1 MSRNLLP
8 RFREK
13 PNPANVEALPP
24 GRWTP
29 LQNPV
34 ELAKLE
40 LPAENASEIRTRIQ
54 SIPSPWARLHLF
66 RNALEDPQHPAHR
79 LVQNELLDALEFIWS
94 QGSARGAHVTVERVR
109 LEDLRAMAEDTGSV
123 RVEDFADAL
132 VELSPR
138 RSNGG
143 GAAQSAVPTI
153 SVLLVNGTPLAA
165 SSPYTVLFTAEDA
178 GRNEATRGL
187 FRYAAGAEH
196 RPLPA
201 RPFQFQRYVAQVLLP
216 QLEGPA
222 PESPDEYVAWN
233 TVQTCVTAWL
243 KKELRECR
251 AGRSQRVSD
260 QLSPSPDAEGWRT
273 AASSLHLEPIG
284 SQRFGGLV
292 LYKRRAGAE
301 LDESRWRL
309 RATIGT
315 TPAPIVVDPAS
326 FDGRFYEGA
335 PPVKLPGDLAR
346 LDRGVLPG
354 VDVHHPW
361 VNPQTD
367 WLTDQIFLLGEPL
380 RAESVK
386 GLKGYRVQ
394 SQGGDSRFAQARL
407 ALPLRS
413 EFFRFFS
420 PDDVDRWLTVEVLS
434 NGSVA
439 VALTVPVGSEED
451 PGEVVVRRVYPDTHI
466 LKQYGPELTV
476 WPAFAHPAWSEYTV
490 FRTDREQFVAENVE
504 VRAYS
509 GGQALGVTGHGLRTP
524 LVRAAAFAARPEILE
539 FRNTASGAG
548 DRAEPLGVV
557 LPRFPRAHDP
567 HETRWSVGVDFGTSN
582 TIVSVLEN
590 QKAAADIFS
599 AEGLALPLT
608 EEGADTREF
617 LAGYFFPAAVLPE
630 PFGTAVVHV
639 AGLPQLDLAREPA
652 AVRVNVPFSGM
663 VRNDGTTNRVTG
675 DLKWSAER
683 EAYFLS
689 SAFLRHVV
697 ATVVAEGLR
706 RGVQPGNISI
716 LFSWPRSFSEDQVRS
731 LEGQWRDVHQTFLAR
746 GLGEVKMARGLDE
759 SRCVLRHFFNA
770 AETGTLGAG
779 NVIMDVGGGTTDLAA
794 YGEGRTLLLDSV
806 LLGGKNLTGPRQQ
819 AAGREG
825 LTNPFVQ
832 ALVRWAQAND
842 LPHEHRDVLDK
853 YMAEGQIHLA
863 FTYLVRTPW
872 FASGQASRFWVTPEF
887 RAFQAMIFYF
897 FAALFHYTGL
907 AFRALP
913 PQEGAQG
920 PRLPESI
927 TLAGNGSQYLHWL
940 SNMHPGSPGDAY
952 RRALSDILLAAAGVE
967 SGPAVSVQVT
977 AKPKEEVARGLVA
990 PVVNQS
996 LTIDPL
1002 AAGPVLGERLT
1013 VQLRAEGQPQQLEP
1027 VTRLGL
1033 AEKFTPERLA
1043 TLRWPDGEMEGER
1056 FHASLL
1062 RAAEGLLPLGGTW
1075 AELPDRYRTVFSGLG
1090 RTGLR
1095 NATTQKLEYLVNQA
1109 GGYRGSVFILEATVV
1124 LERMIDQYFGGRA

>member
-8 RFREK
+8 RFRDK

-29 LQNPV
+29 LQNPM

-94 QGSARGAHVTVERVR
+94 QGSARGAHVTVELIR
-109 LEDLRAMAEDTGSV
+109 LDDLRAMAQDTGST
-123 RVEDFADAL
+123 RVQDFADAL

-138 RSNGG
+138 RNGG
-143 GAAQSAVPTI
+143 PARSAVPTL
-153 SVLLVNGTPLAA
+153 SLLLVNGTPIAA
-165 SSPYTVLFTAEDA
+165 SSPYTLLFTAEDA
-178 GRNEATRGL
+178 GRNEATRTL

-201 RPFQFQRYVAQVLLP
+201 RPFRFQRYVAQVLLP
-216 QLEGPA
+216 QLEGSP
-222 PESPDEYVAWN
+222 PESDAEYVEWN
-233 TVQTCVTAWL
+233 TLQGCVTAWL
-243 KKELRECR
+243 KRELRECR
-251 AGRSQRVSD
+251 TGRSERMAD
-260 QLSPSPDAEGWRT
+260 LLSPSPGPEGWKT
-273 AASSLHLEPIG
+273 AAASLHLEPVG
-284 SQRFGGLV
+284 RFGGLV
-292 LYKRRAGAE
+292 LYKRTDTE

-309 RATIGT
+309 RASTGGH
-315 TPAPIVVDPAS
+315 PVPIVVDPAT
-326 FDGRFYEGA
+326 FDGRFYAGA
-335 PPVKLPGDLAR
+335 PPVKLPADLSR
-346 LDRGVLPG
+346 LDRAVLPG
-354 VDVHHPW
+354 VGTHHPW
-361 VNPQTD
+361 VSPQTD
-367 WLTDQIFLLGEPL
+367 WLTDQVFLLGEPL

-386 GLKGYRVQ
+386 GLRGYRVQ
-394 SQGGDSRFAQARL
+394 SQGADPRFAQPRL

-413 EFFRFFS
+413 EFFRWFT
-420 PDDVDRWLTVEVLS
+420 PDDVDRMLTVEVLS

-439 VALTVPVGSEED
+439 VALTVPVGSDDE

-476 WPAFAHPAWSEYTV
+476 WPAFAHPAWTEYTV
-490 FRTDREQFVAENVE
+490 FRTDREQFVAEHVE
-504 VRAYS
+504 VRAYAA
-509 GGQALGVTGHGLRTP
+509 GQALGLAGQSQRTP
-524 LVRAAAFAARPEILE
+524 LVRAAAFTARPEILE
-539 FRNTASGAG
+539 FRNTATGAG
-548 DRAEPLGVV
+548 ERAEPLGVV
-557 LPRFPRAHDP
+557 LPRFPAARDP
-567 HETRWSVGVDFGTSN
+567 HEAKWYVGVDFGTSN
-582 TIVSVLEN
+582 TIVSLREN
-590 QKAAADIFS
+590 QDAATDIFA
-599 AEGLALPLT
+599 AEGLVLPLT
-608 EEGADTREF
+608 EEGADTRDF

-689 SAFLRHVV
+689 SAFLRHVM
-697 ATVVAEGLR
+697 ATVVAEALR
-706 RGVQPGNISI
+706 RGVKPANVSI
-716 LFSWPRSFSEDQVRS
+716 EFSYPRSFSDEQVRS
-731 LEGQWRDVHQTFLAR
+731 LEGQWRDVHATFQAR
-746 GLGEVKMARGLDE
+746 GLAGMTIQRGLDE
-759 SRCVLRHFFNA
+759 SRSVLRYFFNA
-770 AETGTLGAG
+770 AGTGTLGAG

-806 LLGGKNLTGPRQQ
+806 LLGGKNLSGPRQQ

-825 LTNPFVQ
+825 LANPFVS
-832 ALVRWAQAND
+832 AFVRWAQANE
-842 LPHEHRDVLDK
+842 LPPAQRDVLEK
-853 YMAEGQIHLA
+853 YLADGQIHLA

-872 FASGQASRFWVTPEF
+872 FESGQASRFWVTPEF

-913 PQEGAQG
+913 PAEGADG

-927 TLAGNGSQYLHWL
+927 TLAGNGSKYLHWL
-940 SNMHPGSPGDAY
+940 SNLQPGAPGDPY
-952 RRALSDILLAAAGVE
+952 RRALSDILLAAAGAE
-967 SGPAVSVQVT
+967 GGPPVRVQVS

-990 PVVNQS
+990 LADPG
-996 LTIDPL
+996 LGADPL
-1002 AAGPVLGERLT
+1002 AAGPVVGERLT
-1013 VQLRAEGQPQQLEP
+1013 VQLRGDDPPRPLEP
-1027 VTRLGL
+1027 ATRLDL
-1033 AEKFTPERLA
+1033 ADAFTRDRLA

-1062 RAAEGLLPLGGTW
+1062 RASERLLPLGGTW
-1075 AELPDRYRTVFSGLG
+1075 AELPERYRRVFSAMG
-1090 RTGLR
+1090 REGLR
-1095 NATTQKLEYLVNQA
+1095 SATSQKLQYLVSLA
-1109 GGYRGSVFILEATVV
+1109 GKDGGYRGSVFILEATVV
-1124 LERMIDQYFGGRA
+1124 LERMIDEYFGGKP

>member
-13 PNPANVEALPP
+13 PNPANIEALPP

-79 LVQNELLDALEFIWS
+79 LVRNELLDALELLWS
-94 QGSARGAHVTVERVR
+94 QGSARGAHVTVEPVR
-109 LEDLRAMAEDTGSV
+109 LADLRAMAEDTGSA

-138 RSNGG
+138 RGG
-143 GAAQSAVPTI
+143 EAAQSAVPVL
-153 SVLLVNGTPLAA
+153 SVLLVNGTPIAA

-178 GRNEATRGL
+178 GRTDATRGL

-196 RPLPA
+196 RPLAA
-201 RPFQFQRYVAQVLLP
+201 RPFRFQRYVAQVLLP
-216 QLEGPA
+216 QMEAPA
-222 PESPDEYVAWN
+222 PPADDEYVAWN
-233 TVQTCVTAWL
+233 VLQTCVTAWL
-243 KKELRECR
+243 KTELRECR
-251 AGRSQRVSD
+251 AGRGPRVAD
-260 QLSPSPDAEGWRT
+260 QLTPSPDAEGWKT
-273 AASSLHLEPIG
+273 AAASLHLEPID
-284 SQRFGGLV
+284 SRRFGGLV
-292 LYKRRAGAE
+292 LYKRVGPE

-309 RATIGT
+309 RASIAAG
-315 TPAPIVVDPAS
+315 PVPIVLDPAS

-335 PPVKLPGDLAR
+335 PPVKLPAELGR
-346 LDRGVLPG
+346 LDRNVLPG
-354 VDVHHPW
+354 LEVHHPW

-367 WLTDQIFLLGEPL
+367 WLTDQVFLLGEPL
-380 RAESVK
+380 RPESVK
-386 GLKGYRVQ
+386 GLRGYRVQ
-394 SQGGDSRFAQARL
+394 SQGADSRFAQPRL

-420 PDDVDRWLTVEVLS
+420 PDDVDRLLTVEVLS

-439 VALTVPVGSEED
+439 VTLTVPVGSEDE

-490 FRTDREQFVAENVE
+490 FRTDREQFVAEHVE
-504 VRAYS
+504 VRAYA
-509 GGQALGVTGHGLRTP
+509 GGQALPLAGQGRRTP
-524 LVRAAAFAARPEILE
+524 LVRAAAFGARPEILE
-539 FRNTASGAG
+539 FRNTATGAG
-548 DRAEPLGVV
+548 DRADSLGVV
-557 LPRFPRAHDP
+557 LPRFPAARDP
-567 HETRWSVGVDFGTSN
+567 HEAKWFVGVDFGTSN
-582 TIVSVLEN
+582 TIVSLREN
-590 QKAAADIFS
+590 QDPATDIFS
-599 AEGLALPLT
+599 ANELVLPLT
-608 EEGADTREF
+608 DEGADTRDF

-663 VRNDGTTNRVTG
+663 VRNDGTNNRVTG
-675 DLKWSAER
+675 DLKWSADR

-706 RGVQPGNISI
+706 RGVKPANVTIVYSY
-716 LFSWPRSFSEDQVRS
+716 PRSFSDDQVKS
-731 LEGQWRDVHQTFLAR
+731 LERQWSDVHQTFQVR
-746 GLGEVKMARGLDE
+746 GLAGVTIRRGLDE
-759 SRCVLRHFFNA
+759 SGSVLRHFFNA
-770 AETGTLGAG
+770 AGAGILGAG

-825 LTNPFVQ
+825 LANPFVS
-832 ALVRWAQAND
+832 ALVRWAQANE
-842 LPHEHRDVLDK
+842 LPPAHRDVLEK
-853 YMAEGQIHLA
+853 YLADGQIHLA

-887 RAFQAMIFYF
+887 RSFQAMIFYF

-913 PQEGAQG
+913 PREGAEG

-940 SNMHPGSPGDAY
+940 SNLQPGAPGDAY
-952 RRALSDILLAAAGVE
+952 RRALSDILMAAAGAQPGPVVE
-967 SGPAVSVQVT
+967 IQVS

-990 PVVNQS
+990 LVENHC
-996 LTIDPL
+996 LAMDPM
-1002 AAGPVLGERLT
+1002 AAGPVLGEHLT
-1013 VQLRAEGQPQQLEP
+1013 VQLGGDGEPRPLEP
-1027 VTRLGL
+1027 VTRLGP
-1033 AEKFTPERLA
+1033 ADGFTPDRLA

-1062 RAAEGLLPLGGTW
+1062 RASEGLLPLGGTW
-1075 AELPDRYRTVFSGLG
+1075 AELPARYRAVFSGLG

-1095 NATTQKLEYLVNQA
+1095 NATSQKLEYLVSRGGEN

-1124 LERMIDQYFGGRA
+1124 LERMIDQYFGGKP

>member
-8 RFREK
+8 RFRDK

-40 LPAENASEIRTRIQ
+40 LPSENASEIRTRIQ

-94 QGSARGAHVTVERVR
+94 QGAARGAHVTVERIR
-109 LEDLRAMAEDTGSV
+109 LDDLRAMAEDTGSA
-123 RVEDFADAL
+123 RVEDFAGAL

-138 RSNGG
+138 RTNGG
-143 GAAQSAVPTI
+143 GAHSAVPTL
-153 SVLLVNGTPLAA
+153 SVLLVNGAPVAA

-178 GRNEATRGL
+178 GRGEATRGF

-196 RPLPA
+196 RPLAA

-222 PESPDEYVAWN
+222 PEAPDEYVAWN

-243 KKELRECR
+243 KREIR
-251 AGRSQRVSD
+251 DARSGRSERLRD
-260 QLSPSPDAEGWRT
+260 QLSPSPDADGWKT
-273 AASSLHLEPIG
+273 AAASLHLEPIG

-292 LYKRRAGAE
+292 LYSRRPGAE

-309 RATIGT
+309 RAATGAQ
-315 TPAPIVVDPAS
+315 PAPIVVDPAS

-346 LDRGVLPG
+346 LDRSVLPG

-361 VNPQTD
+361 VSPQTD
-367 WLTDQIFLLGEPL
+367 WLTDQVFLLGEPL
-380 RAESVK
+380 RPGSVQ
-386 GLKGYRVQ
+386 GLRGYRVQ
-394 SQGGDSRFAQARL
+394 AQGGDPRFAQPRL

-413 EFFRFFS
+413 EFFRFFA
-420 PDDVDRWLTVEVLS
+420 PDDVDRLLTVEVLS

-439 VALTVPVGSEED
+439 VTLTVPVGSDDD

-476 WPAFAHPAWSEYTV
+476 WPAFAHKDWSEYTV
-490 FRTDREQFVAENVE
+490 FRTDREQFVADHVE

-509 GGQALGVTGHGLRTP
+509 GGQLLAVTGQGRRTP
-524 LVRAAAFAARPEILE
+524 LVRAAAFSARPEVIE

-548 DRAEPLGVV
+548 DRAESLGVV
-557 LPRFPRAHDP
+557 LPRFPRAADP
-567 HETRWSVGVDFGTSN
+567 HETKWAIGVDFGTSN
-582 TIVSVLEN
+582 TIVSVREN
-590 QKAAADIFS
+590 EAAASDIFS
-599 AEGLALPLT
+599 ATDLVLPLT

-617 LAGYFFPAAVLPE
+617 LAGYFFPPAVPAQ

-652 AVRVNVPFSGM
+652 AVRVNVPFSGA
-663 VRNDGTTNRVTG
+663 VKNDKDNNRVTG

-683 EAYFLS
+683 ESYFLS

-706 RGVQPGNISI
+706 RGIQPGNLSI
-716 LFSWPRSFSEDQVRS
+716 VFSYPRSFSDDQVRS
-731 LEGQWRDVHQTFLAR
+731 LEGQWRDVHATFQAR
-746 GLGEVKMARGLDE
+746 GLGAVKIERGLDE
-759 SRCVLRHFFNA
+759 SRSVLRHFFNA
-770 AETGTLGAG
+770 AGTGTLGAG

-842 LPHEHRDVLDK
+842 LPATDREVLDK
-853 YMAEGQIHLA
+853 YMGDGQIHLA

-872 FASGQASRFWVTPEF
+872 FASGQASRFWVSPEF
-887 RAFQAMIFYF
+887 RAFQGMIFYF
-897 FAALFHYTGL
+897 FGALFHYTGL

-913 PQEGAQG
+913 PVERTQG

-940 SNMHPGSPGDAY
+940 SNMQPGRPGDAY
-952 RRALSDILLAAAGVE
+952 RRALSEILVAAAGAQP
-967 SGPAVSVQVT
+967 GPEVTIQVT
-977 AKPKEEVARGLVA
+977 EKPKEEVARGLVA

-1002 AAGPVLGERLT
+1002 AAGPVLGETLT
-1013 VQLRAEGQPQQLEP
+1013 VQLRADGEPRQLLP
-1027 VTRLGL
+1027 YARLGL
-1033 AEKFTPERLA
+1033 ADKFTPERLA
-1043 TLRWPDGEMEGER
+1043 GIRWTEGEMEGER

-1062 RAAEGLLPLGGTW
+1062 RASEGLLPMGGTW
-1075 AELPDRYRTVFSGLG
+1075 AELPERYRAVFSGLG
-1090 RTGLR
+1090 RAGLR
-1095 NATTQKLEYLVNQA
+1095 NATAQKLEYLVNRS
-1109 GGYRGSVFILEATVV
+1109 GGYRGSIFILEATVV
-1124 LERMIDQYFGGRA
+1124 LERMIDQYFGGRP

>member
-79 LVQNELLDALEFIWS
+79 LVQNELLDALELLWS
-94 QGSARGAHVTVERVR
+94 QGSARGAHVTVERIR
-109 LEDLRAMAEDTGSV
+109 LDDLRAMAQDTGSV

-138 RSNGG
+138 RADGG
-143 GAAQSAVPTI
+143 GAQSAVPTLA
-153 SVLLVNGTPLAA
+153 VLLVNGAPVAA

-178 GRNEATRGL
+178 GRNDATRGL

-196 RPLPA
+196 RPLAA

-216 QLEGPA
+216 QLEAAA

-243 KKELRECR
+243 RRELRERR
-251 AGRSQRVSD
+251 AGRSQRVAD
-260 QLSPSPDAEGWRT
+260 QLSPSPDAEGWKT
-273 AASSLHLEPIG
+273 AAAALHLEPIG

-292 LYKRRAGAE
+292 LFTRRPGAE

-309 RATIGT
+309 RASTGAA
-315 TPAPIVVDPAS
+315 PAPVVVDPAS

-335 PPVKLPGDLAR
+335 PPVKLPADLAR
-346 LDRGVLPG
+346 LDRAVLPG
-354 VDVHHPW
+354 LDVHHPW
-361 VNPQTD
+361 VSPQTD
-367 WLTDQIFLLGEPL
+367 WLTDQVFLLGEPL
-380 RAESVK
+380 RPDSVR
-386 GLKGYRVQ
+386 GLRGYRVQ
-394 SQGGDSRFAQARL
+394 SQGGDSRFAQPRL

-420 PDDVDRWLTVEVLS
+420 PDDVDRLLTVEVLS

-439 VALTVPVGSEED
+439 VSLTVPVGSEDE

-476 WPAFAHPAWSEYTV
+476 WPAFAHPAWTEYTV
-490 FRTDREQFVAENVE
+490 FRTDREQFVAEHVE
-504 VRAYS
+504 VRAFS
-509 GGQALGVTGHGLRTP
+509 GGQVLALAGEGRRTP
-524 LVRAAAFAARPEILE
+524 LVRAAAFGARPDILE
-539 FRNTASGAG
+539 FRSTATGAG

-557 LPRFPRAHDP
+557 LPRFPRAHAP
-567 HETRWSVGVDFGTSN
+567 HETRWAVGVDFGTSN
-582 TIVSVLEN
+582 TIVSVREN
-590 QKAAADIFS
+590 QEAAADIFS
-599 AEGLALPLT
+599 AEGLVLPLT
-608 EEGADTREF
+608 DEGADTREF
-617 LAGYFFPAAVLPE
+617 LAGYFFPPAVLAE

-716 LFSWPRSFSEDQVRS
+716 VYSYPRSFSEDQVRS
-731 LEGQWRDVHQTFLAR
+731 LEGQWRDVHETLQAR
-746 GLGEVKMARGLDE
+746 GLGGVQVQRGLDE
-759 SRCVLRHFFNA
+759 SQSVLRHFFNA
-770 AETGTLGAG
+770 AQAGVLGAG

-794 YGEGRTLLLDSV
+794 YGDGRTLLLDSV

-819 AAGREG
+819 AEGREG

-842 LPHEHRDVLDK
+842 LPPAHRDVLEK
-853 YMAEGQIHLA
+853 YLAEGQVHLA
-863 FTYLVRTPW
+863 FTFLVRTPW
-872 FASGQASRFWVTPEF
+872 FRSGQASRFWVTPEF

-897 FAALFHYTGL
+897 FAALFHYAGL

-913 PQEGAQG
+913 PVEGTEG

-940 SNMHPGSPGDAY
+940 SNLQPGAPGDAY
-952 RRALSDILLAAAGVE
+952 RRALSDILLAAAGAPP
-967 SGPAVSVQVT
+967 GPVVDVRVT

-990 PVVNQS
+990 LVENRS

-1013 VQLRAEGQPQQLEP
+1013 VQLRADGQPQPLEP
-1027 VTRLGL
+1027 FTRLGL
-1033 AEKFTPERLA
+1033 ADKFAPDRLA

-1056 FHASLL
+1056 FHALLL
-1062 RAAEGLLPLGGTW
+1062 RACEGLLPLGGTW
-1075 AELPDRYRTVFSGLG
+1075 AELPDRYRAVFSGLG
-1090 RTGLR
+1090 RVGLR
-1095 NATTQKLEYLVNQA
+1095 NATTQKLQYRVEQA

-1124 LERMIDQYFGGRA
+1124 LERMIDQYFGGRP